1 MTKRKVKNS
10 DRWLKPYILTKHDS
24 NCGARII
31 GAAKDFMEAQ
41 ASAEQEAQAS
51 AEQMALRGDAT
62 YAVYKVQG
70 YAEVGPV
77 KWQCIDAP
85 SAKAPEP
92 ELETIEVTIQV
103 SPEVAAKIRSGELTG
118 FSMAGGPIEED
129 TALEGDTD

>member
-41 ASAEQEAQAS
+41 ASAEQ
-51 AEQMALRGDAT
+51 MAIRGDAA
-62 YAVYKVQG
+62 YAVYKLQG

-92 ELETIEVTIQV
+92 ELKIIEVTIQV

-118 FSMAGGPIEED
+118 FSMAGGPIEGD
-129 TALEGDTD
+129 AALEGDTD